1 MVSVHSN
8 DNPKTLYIYPFIK
21 LVSFSDLF
29 DSQSI
34 TQLRVL
40 VRALPVCL
48 SVCLSFVFNPCYLW
62 FKTQES
68 LVLSI
73 SVIFQEWPFSHLK
86 HCVMTPLSDPVLS
99 APRHFGSDPPVTD
112 LSFFLLREVCKNCV
126 KKIYRKP

>member
-21 LVSFSDLF
+21 LVFFSDLF

-48 SVCLSFVFNPCYLW
+48 SVCLL
-62 FKTQES
+62 S
-68 LVLSI
+68 L
-73 SVIFQEWPFSHLK
+73 
-86 HCVMTPLSDPVLS
+86 T
-99 APRHFGSDPPVTD
+99 PVTCGSR
-112 LSFFLLREVCKNCV
+112 LRRALFLAFQ
-126 KKIYRKP
+126 

>member
-21 LVSFSDLF
+21 LVFFSDLF

-48 SVCLSFVFNPCYLW
+48 SVCLLSVCLSFVFNPCYLW
-62 FKTQES
+62 FKT
-68 LVLSI
+68 
-73 SVIFQEWPFSHLK
+73 
-86 HCVMTPLSDPVLS
+86 
-99 APRHFGSDPPVTD
+99 
-112 LSFFLLREVCKNCV
+112 
-126 KKIYRKP
+126 

>member
-21 LVSFSDLF
+21 LVFFSDLF

-48 SVCLSFVFNPCYLW
+48 SVCLSVCLL
-62 FKTQES
+62 S
-68 LVLSI
+68 L
-73 SVIFQEWPFSHLK
+73 
-86 HCVMTPLSDPVLS
+86 T
-99 APRHFGSDPPVTD
+99 PVTCGSR
-112 LSFFLLREVCKNCV
+112 LRRALFLAFQ
-126 KKIYRKP
+126 